1 MAVCFY
7 PLNKCMEISIWDPR
21 LSAEHLVELKKYD
34 YDKGVL
40 NFTHPAVKKAKK
52 NIIASPV

>member
-1 MAVCFY
+1 
-7 PLNKCMEISIWDPR
+7 MEISNWDPR

-40 NFTHPAVKKAKK
+40 NFIHPAVKKAKK
-52 NIIASPV
+52 SIIASPV